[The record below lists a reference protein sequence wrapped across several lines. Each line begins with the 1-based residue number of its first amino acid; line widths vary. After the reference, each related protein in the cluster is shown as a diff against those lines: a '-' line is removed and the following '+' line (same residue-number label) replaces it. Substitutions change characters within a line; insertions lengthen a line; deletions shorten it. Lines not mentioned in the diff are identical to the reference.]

1 MNTSDDKLRHRNP
14 YRVPDGYFSELRNT
28 LRERIADETAAA
40 SSATLGGGGGTL
52 WGRVRRMVGFAAAF
66 GCLVLLA
73 MTGFYFTGY
82 RAQQRELFA
91 EQQNETSE
99 MLAVYRLYS
108 EDLENIDNY
117 LIDSEQRLQ
126 RGTDTD
132 QTEEEVLFAE
142 AVADYL
148 DTYGYGG
155 EGTELLAALT
165 QGD

>member
-1 MNTSDDKLRHRNP
+1 MNTSDDKLRHGNP

-28 LRERIADETAAA
+28 LRERVAGETAAA
-40 SSATLGGGGGTL
+40 SSATL
-52 WGRVRRMVGFAAAF
+52 WGRVRGLAGFATAF

-82 RAQQRELFA
+82 RARQRELIA

-99 MLAVYRLYS
+99 MLAVYRLYT
-108 EDLENIDNY
+108 EDLEEF
-117 LIDSEQRLQ
+117 DSYFIETPADDGTGDEQR
-126 RGTDTD
+126 T
-132 QTEEEVLFAE
+132 LFAE
-142 AVADYL
+142 AVTEYL

-165 QGD
+165 QGEAAE

>member
-82 RAQQRELFA
+82 WAQQRELFA

-99 MLAVYRLYS
+99 MLAVYRLYA
-108 EDLENIDNY
+108 EDLEAF
-117 LIDSEQRLQ
+117 DSYFIQTTEDEVLNGDDEQR
-126 RGTDTD
+126 T
-132 QTEEEVLFAE
+132 LFAE